1 MKRQKANKKI
11 QNVVGNIC
19 CNCGETDH
27 IEYHHIVPLA
37 LGGNDIESNIVP
49 LCHVCHMAAHHG
61 RNINHYFGSFNKG
74 GRPSTATIEGDS
86 HIFDMYINGKL
97 VQHNTRNYK
106 NDHVLYGSTWEI
118 KNITPDAGKHY
129 YGSAVDPQ

>member
-49 LCHVCHMAAHHG
+49 ADEVKKFSLLA
-61 RNINHYFGSFNKG
+61 RSK
-74 GRPSTATIEGDS
+74 
-86 HIFDMYINGKL
+86 
-97 VQHNTRNYK
+97 
-106 NDHVLYGSTWEI
+106 
-118 KNITPDAGKHY
+118 
-129 YGSAVDPQ
+129 

>member
-1 MKRQKANKKI
+1 MKRQKVNKKI

-74 GRPSTATIEGDS
+74 GIPATATIEGDS
-86 HIFDMYINGKL
+86 HIFDMYIN
-97 VQHNTRNYK
+97 VE
-106 NDHVLYGSTWEI
+106 EI
-118 KNITPDAGKHY
+118 KW
-129 YGSAVDPQ
+129 